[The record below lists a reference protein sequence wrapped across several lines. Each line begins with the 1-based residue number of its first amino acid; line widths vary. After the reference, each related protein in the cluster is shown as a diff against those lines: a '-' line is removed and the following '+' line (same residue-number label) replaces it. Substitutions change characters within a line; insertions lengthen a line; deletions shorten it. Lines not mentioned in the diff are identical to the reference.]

1 MSDGSA
7 GVSPATSEQ
16 PARQTA
22 GQATGQEPRRERI
35 GFLGL
40 GIMGSRMAANVHR
53 AGFPLSVWTHTP
65 GKAARW
71 AAEHDGTTAYDT
83 PAEVA
88 AASDIVVSMVVDG
101 AQVESVLLGA
111 EGVTTAVAA
120 DTSAAAAGLLCVD
133 MSTIAPTDT
142 RRIGA
147 ALAEREIGMLDA
159 PVTGSSPRAQAGT
172 LTIMAGG
179 LARDFARVRGLL
191 EAMGEVIVHVG
202 ELGQGS
208 MLKLINNAL
217 GAANATALAEALL
230 LAKAT
235 SVDLDAFERV
245 CGAGSAASAQLTL
258 KAGPMREH
266 DFTTLFKTAHMLK
279 DVRLCLEEA
288 QTAGVPFPAAG
299 HARDLLTATM
309 GRGHGEHDYAALIE
323 AAEGLAGLEL

>member
-7 GVSPATSEQ
+7 GASQATSEQ
-16 PARQTA
+16 PVEATA
-22 GQATGQEPRRERI
+22 EQRLARERI

-40 GIMGSRMAANVHR
+40 GIMGSRMAANVCR

-83 PAEVA
+83 PAAVA
-88 AASDIVVSMVVDG
+88 AASDVVVSMVVDG

-111 EGVTTAVAA
+111 EGVAATLAAA
-120 DTSAAAAGLLCVD
+120 DAGAAAGSLLCVD

-147 ALAEREIGMLDA
+147 ALAERGIGMLDA
-159 PVTGSSPRAQAGT
+159 PVTGSSPRAEAGT

-179 LARDFARVRGLL
+179 HAEAFARVRGLL
-191 EAMGEVIVHVG
+191 GAMGEVIVHVG

-217 GAANATALAEALL
+217 GAANAAALAEALL

-235 SVDLDAFERV
+235 GVDLDAFERV

-288 QTAGVPFPAAG
+288 QAAGVPFPAAG